1 VAAPLL
7 KSHAFRR
14 EREATWRKLEGLV
27 GRIEKSGL
35 RSLDSDDLASLPV
48 LYRAT
53 LSSLSV
59 ARSISLDRNLLEYLE
74 ALSQRAYLC
83 VYTNRRH
90 MREAVSDFL
99 LDRLPSAVRR
109 FRWHV
114 ALAALMMLLGIL
126 AGYFLVTHNPESFHA
141 FVDSSYSQGRG
152 PEASREDL
160 ARSLGPPEDM
170 STDLLGA
177 FSGDLFVHNATIAL
191 FSFALGFAAG
201 LPVFLALLRFGLLIG
216 AFFAVFARQG
226 LGWEF
231 GGWLAVHGTTEV
243 LGILLASAGGIALAG
258 ALLFPGRH
266 ARLESLA
273 RRGREAGALALGAVM
288 LLLVAGLLEGLVREQ
303 VIDTASRYWIGG
315 VALVLWG
322 LWFGLVGRGRR
333 EAM

>member
-1 VAAPLL
+1 ML
-7 KSHAFRR
+7 KSRAFRR
-14 EREATWRKLEGLV
+14 EREASWRKLEGLV

-35 RSLDSDDLASLPV
+35 KTLDSDELASLPV

-59 ARSISLDRNLLEYLE
+59 ARAISLDRNLLEYLE

-90 MREAVSDFL
+90 MREAVSEFML
-99 LDRLPSAVRR
+99 ERLPAAVRR

-114 ALAALMMLLGIL
+114 VLALFFLMIGVT
-126 AGYFLVTHNPESFHA
+126 AGYFLVSNNPEAFHA
-141 FVDSSYSQGRG
+141 FVDSAYSQGRG
-152 PEASREDL
+152 PEASRQDL
-160 ARSLGPPEDM
+160 ERSLGGADGLD
-170 STDLLGA
+170 TDLLGA

-201 LPVFLALLRFGLLIG
+201 LPVFLALLRFGLLMG
-216 AFFAVFARQG
+216 AFFAVFIRQG

-258 ALLFPGRH
+258 ALLFPGPH

-273 RRGREAGALALGAVM
+273 RRGREAGALAIGAV
-288 LLLVAGLLEGLVREQ
+288 LLLFVAGLLEGLVREQ
-303 VIDTASRYWIGG
+303 VTDMGTRYVIGG
-315 VALVLWG
+315 IALSLWL
-322 LWFGLVGRGRR
+322 LWFGLAGRR
-333 EAM
+333 TGARR